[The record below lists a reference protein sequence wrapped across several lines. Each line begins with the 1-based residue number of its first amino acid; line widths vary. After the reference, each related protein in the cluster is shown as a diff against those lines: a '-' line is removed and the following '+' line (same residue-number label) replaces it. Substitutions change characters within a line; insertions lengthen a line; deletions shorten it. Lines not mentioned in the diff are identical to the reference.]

1 MKDTVPIRRIQ
12 ADIRGILRPVSKG
25 LARSGLG
32 PAAVQELMADV
43 PLRVLEDLYALVVR
57 DPAAASS
64 PVYAYES
71 YLSFR
76 ALLAHRVAHVLHR
89 TGAALS
95 QGRQTDNGIAI
106 AARCVAE
113 TAKRQSGVEI
123 HPAAVIGS
131 RAVIDHG
138 YGTVIGEQVRIGSDC
153 YLLQNVVLG
162 SRSIRSGPAQWAG
175 RRHPRIGDRVEI
187 AGNVSVY
194 GPVSIGDDCRIES
207 GARITT
213 DVPSGSRI
221 RVISVLQVTSTGAR
235 RPAGLAED
243 IEDIDG
249 VEEAV

>member
-1 MKDTVPIRRIQ
+1 
-12 ADIRGILRPVSKG
+12 
-25 LARSGLG
+25 
-32 PAAVQELMADV
+32 
-43 PLRVLEDLYALVVR
+43 LYALVAR

-76 ALLAHRVAHVLHR
+76 ALVAHRVAHALHQAA
-89 TGAALS
+89 AALS
-95 QGRQTDNGIAI
+95 QGRQVDNGIAI
-106 AARCVAE
+106 AARCIAE
-113 TAKRQSGVEI
+113 AAKRDSGVEI

-153 YLLQNVVLG
+153 YLLQSVVLG
-162 SRSIRSGPAQWAG
+162 SRSIRGSRGQWAG
-175 RRHPRIGDRVEI
+175 RRHPRIGDRVEM

-194 GPVSIGDDCRIES
+194 GPVTIGDDCRIES

-221 RVISVLQVTSTGAR
+221 RVISVLQVMTTGATTPR
-235 RPAGLAED
+235 GLAED
-243 IEDIDG
+243 VDG
-249 VEEAV
+249 IEEAV